1 MFTVNSKVARFASTR
16 VAVYPACVITGQPD
30 ADPGSTETSA
40 VVPVSTP
47 GTRPKVARPL
57 LRLRWALPAALA
69 SGLLLAIAF
78 PPVGAW
84 PLAVLSPA
92 LFIVVL
98 SGRSL
103 RGAFTV
109 GLVFGLAFFF
119 PLLAWVVNLAWFAWV
134 ALAIASALIFA
145 VFTIGQRLLLNLR
158 WWPLA
163 VAGWWVA
170 AEAFRDRWPWGGFPW
185 GRLAMSQAGL
195 PTQGWAAIGGPPVLT
210 FVVAL
215 TGTTLAWVLLTVF
228 VNTRLTNMEPADTDE
243 PAAVVPPGT
252 TSGGTGRQGSPG
264 RSRLVEGAI
273 RWRLLP
279 SRLQPAARTA
289 IAAAAFAVTAG
300 VSCLPA
306 ALPLDPVPA
315 NAMTAEIAAIQ
326 GNVPRAR
333 SLEAQLDQLQ
343 VTLNHAT
350 ATEKLAAKVAAGTL
364 PQPDLVIWPEN
375 STDIDP
381 TRYPPVYQEIANAAS
396 AVGRPIL
403 VGAVLDNPRRNA
415 GVLWLPGKG
424 PSTTYLKR
432 QLVPF
437 GEFIPFRSLI
447 SKITSLTS
455 LQPVDFTA
463 GHSAV
468 VFDVGQIKLGDAIC
482 YEVAFDDLVRSEVTA
497 GANVL
502 TVQSNDATFERE
514 GPISEESGQ
523 QLAMARLRAVEF
535 DRAVVYASTTGY
547 SAIIAPDGQVI
558 ERSGL
563 WQQAELEARV
573 PLLTH
578 QTLAE
583 RAGAGPE
590 WVIVGVTA
598 LALCLASAQAVAAR
612 RRQRAARSADGSA
625 EAG

>member
-1 MFTVNSKVARFASTR
+1 
-16 VAVYPACVITGQPD
+16 VITGQPD
-30 ADPGSTETSA
+30 AEPGGPDTSVA
-40 VVPVSTP
+40 APDGP
-47 GTRPKVARPL
+47 AQARPAAQRL
-57 LRLRWALPAALA
+57 PLRLRWALLTALA
-69 SGLLLAIAF
+69 SGLLLAAAF
-78 PPVGAW
+78 APVGAW
-84 PLAVLSPA
+84 PLAVVSPA
-92 LFIVVL
+92 LLVVAL

-103 RGAFTV
+103 RAAFTV
-109 GLVFGLAFFF
+109 GLAFGLAFFF
-119 PLLAWVVNLAWFAWV
+119 PLLAWVINLAWYAWI

-145 VFTIGQRLLLNLR
+145 VFAIAQRLLLNLR
-158 WWPLA
+158 YWPVA

-195 PTQGWAAIGGPPVLT
+195 PTQGWAAIGGPAVLS

-215 TGTTLAWVLLTVF
+215 TGATLAWVLLTVL
-228 VNTRLTNMEPADTDE
+228 TRNHGLTSEQELADGAGPA
-243 PAAVVPPGT
+243 
-252 TSGGTGRQGSPG
+252 GGR
-264 RSRLVEGAI
+264 
-273 RWRLLP
+273 
-279 SRLQPAARTA
+279 AARRRRTW
-289 IAAAAFAVTAG
+289 IAAAAFAATAG

-315 NAMTAEIAAIQ
+315 NTKTSEIAAIQ

-350 ATEKLAAKVAAGTL
+350 ATQKLAAKVAAGTL

-381 TRYPPVYQEIANAAS
+381 TQYPPVYQEIANAAN
-396 AVGRPIL
+396 AIGRPIL
-403 VGAVLDNPRRNA
+403 VGAVLQNPLRNA
-415 GVLWLPGKG
+415 GVLWLPDKG
-424 PSTTYLKR
+424 PTTTYLKR

-455 LQPVDFTA
+455 LQPVDFTP
-463 GHSAV
+463 GHQTV
-468 VFDVGQIKLGDAIC
+468 VFNVGQIKLGDVIC

-497 GANVL
+497 GSNVL
-502 TVQSNDATFERE
+502 SVQSNDATFERE
-514 GPISEESGQ
+514 GPITEESGQ

-535 DRAVVYASTTGY
+535 DRAVVYSSTTGY

-573 PLLTH
+573 PLLTY
-578 QTLAE
+578 QTMAE
-583 RAGAGPE
+583 RVGAWPE
-590 WVIVGVTA
+590 WVIVGGTA
-598 LALCLASAQAVAAR
+598 LALCLATARAVAAR
-612 RRQRAARSADGSA
+612 RQQRAARSADRPA
-625 EAG
+625 DAG